1 VGENST
7 LEAADPAV
15 PVIDPPAALP
25 SRAVPEPAPVAAP
38 QVLRSEQLRRLADRA
53 AAALA
58 LPAPVVDHERE
69 LPAEALAR
77 VLDAVQASTAAATKK
92 AYRSDWDRFAGWAG
106 AGGYPPLP
114 APPAVLAHYVT
125 EAAAQ
130 QTGVGKWRYA
140 PATLTR
146 WVASINQVHTAAGL
160 DPPGRNEIVRR
171 ALSGIRRIRATPP
184 NRRAPLLLADIRT
197 LIISIG
203 DTAGTWPAGVS
214 ARRDMALLLMGF
226 AGAHRRS
233 ELVALTLDDVTLH
246 STDGVHVR
254 LRTSKTDQEA
264 RGTVKA
270 LPYGRD
276 PVTRAGQTV
285 GGYAARCS

>member
-1 VGENST
+1 MV
-7 LEAADPAV
+7 
-15 PVIDPPAALP
+15 DPPAAPPNLD
-25 SRAVPEPAPVAAP
+25 VPQPAPSAVREDLP
-38 QVLRSEQLRRLADRA
+38 SEQLRRLADRA

-58 LPAPVVDHERE
+58 LPVPAVDHERA

-77 VLDAVQASTAAATKK
+77 VLDAVEASTAAATKT

-106 AGGYPPLP
+106 RRRFPPLP

-125 EAAAQ
+125 EAAAE

-160 DPPGRNEIVRR
+160 DPPGRTEVVRR

-197 LIISIG
+197 LMISIAE
-203 DTAGTWPAGVS
+203 TAGRLAGGGGR
-214 ARRDMALLLMGF
+214 A
-226 AGAHRRS
+226 AGRGA
-233 ELVALTLDDVTLH
+233 AA
-246 STDGVHVR
+246 DGVR
-254 LRTSKTDQEA
+254 RRAPPLRTGRAHPRRRHPAPA
-264 RGTVKA
+264 RTGCMCGCA
-270 LPYGRD
+270 GRR
-276 PVTRAGQTV
+276 PTRRP
-285 GGYAARCS
+285 AAR